1 MTRVFITE
9 QLWGTRHRK
18 PFFPEAKV
26 FPFEEILKLKEMS
39 NLHGEGRLRLNEE
52 NRSHRIQDPAKNKE
66 RKESFK
72 RLVENDRAFD

>member
-1 MTRVFITE
+1 
-9 QLWGTRHRK
+9 
-18 PFFPEAKV
+18 
-26 FPFEEILKLKEMS
+26 MS